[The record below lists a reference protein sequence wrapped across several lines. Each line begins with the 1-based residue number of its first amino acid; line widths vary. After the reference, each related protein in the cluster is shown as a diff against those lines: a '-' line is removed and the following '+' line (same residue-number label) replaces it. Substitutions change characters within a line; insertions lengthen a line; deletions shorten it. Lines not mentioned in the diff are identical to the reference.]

1 MDQSNR
7 NPMDGADKPARQGP
21 RRTWTTPKLTRL
33 RARDAELGSNPFVAE
48 GVFGKG
54 S

>member
-1 MDQSNR
+1 MNQSNR
-7 NPMDGADKPARQGP
+7 NPMDGADKAAPHGP
-21 RRTWTTPKLTRL
+21 RGAWTTPKLSRL
-33 RARDAELGSNPFVAE
+33 RARDAELGSNPFVGE

>member
-7 NPMDGADKPARQGP
+7 NPMDGAGKTATQAP
-21 RRTWTTPKLTRL
+21 RGAWTTPKLTRL
-33 RARDAELGSNPFVAE
+33 RARDAELGSNPFVGE